1 MTDQIPTLSQKID
14 NAFVTTWYDIREVAI
29 DNILNA
35 TPVWAVLNNAGA
47 FTPKPGG
54 SLITRTIAYG
64 TTPAVAIER
73 GDLLPAGEEEL
84 ETMAIWRWRAIASRV
99 QRSLWDDQENRGP
112 DMIKSLVGTK
122 LKAAKDGMEQKFES
136 AMFNPF
142 VSGEN
147 SKEFQG
153 LNDLVPESMTNAV
166 LGTYG
171 SIARPSAY
179 ITSTTNSKVSIPDPA
194 GSNHWWGSKYLS
206 GTYANLATDLVDDL
220 RGLYNTL
227 KNNQIAPNLILTTEE
242 IFEEYEDQ
250 ALGLSQLLKSNG
262 GQAADLG
269 FDELLFKGKPMIW
282 SDNMQ
287 AKQVLMLNTDF
298 MEIVYDPGYWF
309 DMTDWKP
316 GQLEDTRI
324 AHIMSFANLIGTQP
338 RRNGR
343 IIYA

>member
-1 MTDQIPTLSQKID
+1 MPDQIPTLNLKID
-14 NAFVTTWYDIREVAI
+14 NAFVTTWYDIRQVAI

-47 FTPKPGG
+47 FTEKNGG
-54 SLITRTIAYG
+54 TLITRTISYG
-64 TTPAVAIER
+64 TTPAVAVQR
-73 GDLLPAGEEEL
+73 GDLLPSGEEEL
-84 ETMAIWRWRAIASRV
+84 ETMAIWKWRAIASRV
-99 QRSLWDDQENRGP
+99 QRSIFDDQENRGD

-136 AMFNPF
+136 SMFNAF
-142 VSGEN
+142 DGSES

-153 LNDLVPESMTNAV
+153 LNDLVPDTKANATV
-166 LGTYG
+166 GTYG

-179 ITSTTNSKVSIPDPA
+179 ITAPDNANLNIPDPA
-194 GSNHWWGSKYLS
+194 GSNHWWGSKYLD
-206 GTYANLATDLVDDL
+206 GVYANLATDLVNDL
-220 RGLYNTL
+220 RTLYNAL

-250 ALGLSQLLKSNG
+250 ALGLSQLLKREG

-282 SDNMQ
+282 TDNMPS
-287 AKQVLMLNTDF
+287 KQVLMLNTDF
-298 MEIVYDPGYWF
+298 MEVVFDPGYWF

-324 AHIMSFANLIGTQP
+324 AHILSFANLIGTQP

-343 IIYA
+343 LIYV